1 MDSCLELYY
10 KILMFVFMSIMKIFK
25 VVYMREKWQLFKKY
39 SNSNPILVFL
49 WKCLIYMLNLII
61 SCVHLRR
68 YLWSSLLTNENMCSA
83 CVHRFFFPENIK
95 NKNKSNRSREN
106 ISNKIC
112 LEQSLKTYSAH
123 FFVFW
128 RIFILKFLN
137 LIRFSDYSWICS
149 IKRLSLIIMMQ
160 KMCCIIHE
168 SRRKWK
174 KAFSWKHMQFAACR
188 LSHTNGINGSFGN
201 KERSLNWPFIKNSI
215 LISPLLSLLYSTLFK
230 FIQKKV
236 YF

>member
-1 MDSCLELYY
+1 MDFCIWLTATVTGDTLSAAWNKGDWLSMDSCLELYY

-128 RIFILKFLN
+128 SSWTWSDSQIILGFA
-137 LIRFSDYSWICS
+137 
-149 IKRLSLIIMMQ
+149 LS
-160 KMCCIIHE
+160 KD
-168 SRRKWK
+168 
-174 KAFSWKHMQFAACR
+174 
-188 LSHTNGINGSFGN
+188 
-201 KERSLNWPFIKNSI
+201 
-215 LISPLLSLLYSTLFK
+215 SP
-230 FIQKKV
+230 
-236 YF
+236 